1 MNPLLRHGRPSP
13 KRQAATYYTPDG
25 QQSVGPAS
33 STIRSS
39 KPEKRSN
46 QGRTGPGTSK
56 QQAQN
61 ANSNA
66 GNAASSSIFH
76 DGAAMETDKGNL
88 HMLEQAIAL
97 SGGVGSQSSNH
108 TGLGSSTRS
117 NGQHNHMDSHF
128 LSNSDYGDGSN
139 ATNNNQKD
147 GISPHMQSSTF
158 GHGPMNSS
166 PQQFHSSAYN
176 FAPPL
181 PPLPTPVMQ
190 HHQQQQQPLVHM
202 AHHFYSDPSS
212 LYYSMP
218 SQPATSRPP
227 SNLHMQ
233 QTIPYQNQQQPS
245 SFFFPPSSMDASG
258 LSQAEQAQS
267 NQTASNM
274 INSGMPLPPMPMV
287 TQQNALQSGV
297 SANGA
302 GAFTPG
308 ASSSSSSNPTRQA
321 AGQQQQQTTDASS
334 MLDKVELVGAAGPK
348 RQGHVQSQGQQH
360 PSDSPVPAA
369 SAPAPGMTS
378 RLNAGSDGRGIQ
390 NQLDSGASEVSKEL
404 EKVSFP
410 FLIPRGDRVGR
421 RGMFSLASLMPSE
434 QVEEIGPGPS
444 LVHINE
450 VSLLTVDPI
459 QAGILSLEDA
469 KTLFKLYMDEMSVMN
484 SLLDPEVHTHGRCCR
499 ALFCAPMPPLT
510 CRYSARLC
518 PCQIQVPLYG
528 HPERHLALSQL
539 DDLRL

>member
-1 MNPLLRHGRPSP
+1 MNPLLRHARPSP

-25 QQSVGPAS
+25 HQSVGPAS

-46 QGRTGPGTSK
+46 QGRTGAGTSK
-56 QQAQN
+56 QQAQTT
-61 ANSNA
+61 NSSA
-66 GNAASSSIFH
+66 GNASSSSIFQ
-76 DGAAMETDKGNL
+76 DGSAMETDKGNL

-97 SGGVGSQSSNH
+97 SGGVGSQSNNH
-108 TGLGSSTRS
+108 TGMGSSTRS

-139 ATNNNQKD
+139 NNNNQKD

-190 HHQQQQQPLVHM
+190 HHQQQQPLVHM

-212 LYYSMP
+212 LYYTMP
-218 SQPATSRPP
+218 SQPVTSRPP

-233 QTIPYQNQQQPS
+233 QSIPYQNQQQPS
-245 SFFFPPSSMDASG
+245 SFFFPPSSMDAPG
-258 LSQAEQAQS
+258 LSQADQS
-267 NQTASNM
+267 QPNQTTSNM
-274 INSGMPLPPMPMV
+274 VNSGMPLPPMPMAP
-287 TQQNALQSGV
+287 QQSALQNSV
-297 SANGA
+297 SANAA

-321 AGQQQQQTTDASS
+321 AGQQQQQQQPTDASS
-334 MLDKVELVGAAGPK
+334 MLDKVELVGTIGPK
-348 RQGHVQSQGQQH
+348 RQGQSQAQQQ

-369 SAPAPGMTS
+369 SASGPGAAS
-378 RLNAGSDGRGIQ
+378 RMNGGSDGRETQ
-390 NQLDSGASEVSKEL
+390 NQLDNGASEVSKEL

-421 RGMFSLASLMPSE
+421 RGMFSLTSLMPSE

-450 VSLLTVDPI
+450 MSLLTVDPI
-459 QAGILSLEDA
+459 QAGILSLQDA

-484 SLLDPEVHTHGRCCR
+484 SLLDPEVHTHGECSYT
-499 ALFCAPMPPLT
+499 LSMLQVAPLRRH
-510 CRYSARLC
+510 CSARLC
-518 PCQIQVPLYG
+518 PCQVQVPLHG
-528 HPERHLALSQL
+528 HLERHIALSQL